1 MVSAGICH
9 TDLIPREQANRSP
22 VETAVTRMRP
32 RLRPFSTIRTV
43 RSSIYRRVVVL
54 RPTRR
59 PRAQGVL
66 AQGVEMQVDVEPA
79 VAPGTHTA
87 RRTDS
92 LQDRE
97 QPLRQESLSRRVRYW
112 SDPGVCRD
120 RAELHGDGGKQG
132 HQSAGSHRDGPTEAE
147 LSASSRRIR
156 RGQNRGGSVHQG
168 DCGGRK
174 VN

>member
-1 MVSAGICH
+1 MHIQAAVVRQKSGPFVLEDIELDEPRADEVIVRVVSAGICH

-79 VAPGTHTA
+79 VAA
-87 RRTDS
+87 
-92 LQDRE
+92 
-97 QPLRQESLSRRVRYW
+97 V
-112 SDPGVCRD
+112 DPYRP
-120 RAELHGDGGKQG
+120 A
-132 HQSAGSHRDGPTEAE
+132 
-147 LSASSRRIR
+147 
-156 RGQNRGGSVHQG
+156 N
-168 DCGGRK
+168 
-174 VN
+174 